1 MCTGIQV
8 AGDWDNVKNL
18 QLDYT
23 SMQALVPGQ
32 LPVEYLPAKVSVH
45 VKLGPATA
53 YLRRQIMLNTMLDLV
68 VLTVHMIA
76 PELPGLADIARLP
89 SGAEWFRTRLLAQYQ
104 CITEVLELELV
115 CFS

>member
-1 MCTGIQV
+1 MSALASQF
-8 AGDWDNVKNL
+8 NVDKAS
-18 QLDYT
+18 D
-23 SMQALVPGQ
+23 
-32 LPVEYLPAKVSVH
+32 
-45 VKLGPATA
+45 TA
-53 YLRRQIMLNTMLDLV
+53 

-76 PELPGLADIARLP
+76 PELPGLADIASLP